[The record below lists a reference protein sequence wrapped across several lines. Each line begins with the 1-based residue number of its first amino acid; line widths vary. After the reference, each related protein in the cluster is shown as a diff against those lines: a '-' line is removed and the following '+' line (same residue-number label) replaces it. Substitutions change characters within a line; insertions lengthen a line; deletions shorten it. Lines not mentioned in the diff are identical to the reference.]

1 MINELTLVGRL
12 AKDPELKATTD
23 GIFFCHITLAVNR
36 SFKNQSGNYDTD
48 FITCTFWKRNAENI
62 VSFCKKGSL
71 VGVQGRVQTRTY
83 DKQDGT
89 KAYVVEVVGE
99 SITFLSKQK
108 EEVKV

>member
-12 AKDPELKATTD
+12 AKDPELKATEN
-23 GIFFCHITLAVNR
+23 GVFFCHVTLAVNR
-36 SFKNQSGNYDTD
+36 TYKNQQGSYDTD

-83 DKQDGT
+83 EKQDGT
-89 KAYVVEVVGE
+89 KVYAVEIVGE
-99 SITFLSKQK
+99 SITFLSRPK
-108 EEVKV
+108 EEVKM